1 MNAILGINS
10 ESVVRSCSVK
20 KVFLKVSQNLQEK
33 TSVRGSLLI
42 KLQAWGYEWYNLHK
56 SRDSKHSLAPNRTLI
71 TPLDGFFKLTSY
83 ISLKSVPQQGWKIKR
98 ENHGTKHLK
107 ILFFL
112 YNFNH
117 FNKNWGCRGGLLY
130 FIAKLYK

>member
-42 KLQAWGYEWYNLHK
+42 KLQTWGYEWYNLHK
-56 SRDSKHSLAPNRTLI
+56 SRDSKHSPAPNRTLI
-71 TPLDGFFKLTSY
+71 TPLDGFFKLTGY

-107 ILFFL
+107 IFFFCIISTTL
-112 YNFNH
+112 T
-117 FNKNWGCRGGLLY
+117 KTGGGGTGC
-130 FIAKLYK
+130 FIL